1 MLPELVYSWG
11 IRPWLGMGGPPGLPQ
26 PIAARW
32 TGALLEGMTAPVFLQ
47 AMRSVA
53 IVPTPMRPAEL
64 RTLMAES
71 YVEHER
77 IARAIRIGRFSG
89 G

>member
-1 MLPELVYSWG
+1 
-11 IRPWLGMGGPPGLPQ
+11 
-26 PIAARW
+26 
-32 TGALLEGMTAPVFLQ
+32 
-47 AMRSVA
+47 MRSVA
-53 IVPTPMRPAEL
+53 IVPTPMRPAEM